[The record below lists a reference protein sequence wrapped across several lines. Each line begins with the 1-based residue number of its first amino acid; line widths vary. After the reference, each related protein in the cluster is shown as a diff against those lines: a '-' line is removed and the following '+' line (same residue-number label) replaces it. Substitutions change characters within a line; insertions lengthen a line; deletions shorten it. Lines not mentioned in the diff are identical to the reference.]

1 MKLEKIASGN
11 MRHLGGLVHRLGE
24 RHLLVAEPTIPGRLA
39 SSTTAVVNTGEWT
52 VIKTRYA
59 RLGSLLWKAGML
71 FFLSASASA
80 QTTGSGAS
88 ATASQSTDSAI
99 AQSSGLE
106 EVVVTATR
114 RETRLQDTPISMTA
128 LSGADLDRNRVL
140 TMVDVAQQVP
150 GLTYIPDSGS
160 ETYLVM
166 RGAATIDDSTG
177 TDQGVSMFVDDV
189 VRVSIADLQPEL
201 FDMDRVEVLNGPQG
215 TLFGRNAIGGV
226 VSLYTKD
233 PTFKEDNA
241 EELTYGRYNLFEVKG
256 MLNLPLSD
264 TLAARLVVSR
274 HANDGYIDDI
284 TTHNYAGNQDTL
296 AARGKLLFK
305 PSDNLRFVGGFDY
318 LSKVGTDAKW
328 VIGNFQPSLDPGLT
342 FDPLQTAQSIPSR
355 YTQRIWGL
363 TGRMD
368 WNTAYGDLTSI
379 SGYRHLYVNDQSVQ
393 LGDPLV
399 VEDLKTT
406 SMDRQITEEIRFASP
421 ANQTLSWVTGVY
433 FLHSDRSRPID
444 VPVVVL
450 PGSFLSL
457 ITGVPPSIAPYH
469 LDQDTRTVS
478 YAGFADATY
487 AFSKEW
493 KLDVGGRYTWEQKSG
508 SSFVNLS
515 GIVIGP
521 AISGDYSDSWAA
533 FTPKFTLSYQPTQAL
548 LTYATI
554 SRGFQSGG
562 FNVQGSTDAALRDPF
577 SSEFLMNY
585 ETGVKLDTLDHRLQ
599 ANISAFTDRYTDLQ
613 IIEYDSA
620 NLTFVTNN
628 AGKADV
634 DGIESNFAV
643 APTDWLVLG
652 IKYDYLY
659 TKFTDYVVNNG
670 PGLAPS
676 VYTGNR
682 LPFSPEDSVTVSG
695 ELHFNAP
702 KLHGRVAFGGDYT
715 YRSPMELAV
724 ANNTPEDVYSRT
736 AWSGVIN
743 LHASWRSEDDRWE
756 AVLWG
761 KNVTNVHFTSLAANQ
776 SIFVLSPTE
785 ANNPA
790 LHLFD
795 ARFVDPAWYGLT
807 VRLKL

>member
-1 MKLEKIASGN
+1 MKSEKTDSGVLAHVKIMFRGVMKGSVSFVPLWISGYWAST
-11 MRHLGGLVHRLGE
+11 
-24 RHLLVAEPTIPGRLA
+24 VAIKKVGKW
-39 SSTTAVVNTGEWT
+39 AVV
-52 VIKTRYA
+52 KA
-59 RLGSLLWKAGML
+59 RCARQPGSLPWVAPVLCT
-71 FFLSASASA
+71 LSVLASA
-80 QTTGSGAS
+80 QSTLGGAS
-88 ATASQSTDSAI
+88 AATATPPTALG
-99 AQSSGLE
+99 SGLE
-106 EVVVTATR
+106 EIVVTATK

-150 GLTYIPDSGS
+150 GLTYIPVSGG

-189 VRVSIADLQPEL
+189 VRVSVADLQPEL

-226 VSLYTKD
+226 VSLYTRD
-233 PTFKEDNA
+233 PTFDADNA
-241 EELTYGRYNLFEVKG
+241 EELTYGRYNLVEAKG
-256 MLNLPLSD
+256 MLNLPLVTD

-274 HANDGYIDDI
+274 HSNDGYINNI
-284 TTHNYAGNQDTL
+284 TTHTHAGDQDAL
-296 AARGKLLFK
+296 AVRGKLLFT
-305 PSDNLRFVGGFDY
+305 PSPDLRFVGGFDY
-318 LSKVGTDAKW
+318 VSKIGTEAKW
-328 VIGNFQPSLDPGLT
+328 VIGNFEPALDPGLT
-342 FDPLQTAQSIPSR
+342 FNPLQTAQGIPSR

-368 WNTAYGDLTSI
+368 WHTMYGDLTSI

-399 VEDLKTT
+399 VEHLITT
-406 SMDRQITEEIRFASP
+406 SRDSQITEELRFASP
-421 ANQTLSWVTGVY
+421 ANQTLSWVTGAY

-444 VPVVVL
+444 VPIVVL

-457 ITGVPPSIAPYH
+457 ITGVPASIAPYH

-487 AFSKEW
+487 AFSSEW

-508 SSFVNLS
+508 HSFVNLS

-521 AISGDYSDSWAA
+521 AISGDYSDAWAA
-533 FTPKFTLSYQPTQAL
+533 FTPKVTLSYQPTRAL

-577 SSEFLMNY
+577 SSEFVMNY
-585 ETGVKLDTLDHRLQ
+585 ETGVKFDTLNHRLQ
-599 ANISAFTDRYTDLQ
+599 ANVSAFIDRYTNLQ
-613 IIEYDSA
+613 VIEYDSA

-634 DGIESNFAV
+634 DGVESNLNA
-643 APTDWLVLG
+643 APTDWLTLG
-652 IKYDYLY
+652 VKYDYLY
-659 TKFTDYVVNNG
+659 TKFTNYVINNG
-670 PGLAPS
+670 PGLPAS
-676 VYTGNR
+676 VYTGNK
-682 LPFSPEDSVTVSG
+682 LPFSPPQSVTANG
-695 ELHFNAP
+695 ELHFNTP
-702 KLHGRVAFGGDYT
+702 LLRGRVAFGGDYT
-715 YRSPMELAV
+715 YRSPTQLAV
-724 ANNTPEDVYSRT
+724 ANNTPQDVFSRT

-743 LHASWRSEDDRWE
+743 LHASWTSANERWQV
-756 AVLWG
+756 VLWG
-761 KNVTNVHFTSLAANQ
+761 KNVTDVHFTSDAADQ
-776 SIFVLSPTE
+776 SIFVLNATE

-795 ARFVDPAWYGLT
+795 ARFADPAWYGVT
-807 VRLKL
+807 VRIKL